1 MKWFLIVI
9 FLGGCSLTTSVHM
22 KCKGDCD
29 LEMNREVQTT
39 PDLPIPK
46 GDK

>member
-1 MKWFLIVI
+1 MKWFLI
-9 FLGGCSLTTSVHM
+9 FSLLSGCSLTTSVHM
-22 KCKGDCD
+22 KCKGECD
-29 LEMNREVQTT
+29 FETNREVQTT

>member
-1 MKWFLIVI
+1 MKWFLI
-9 FLGGCSLTTSVHM
+9 FSLLSGCSLTTSVHM
-22 KCKGDCD
+22 KCKGECD